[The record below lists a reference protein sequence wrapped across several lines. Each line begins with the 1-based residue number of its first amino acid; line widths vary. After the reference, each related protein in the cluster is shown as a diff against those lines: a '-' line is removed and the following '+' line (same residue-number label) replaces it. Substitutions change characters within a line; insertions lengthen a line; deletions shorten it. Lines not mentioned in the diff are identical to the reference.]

1 MKCANKSGRLHDCII
16 NQMPGLVLSLS
27 LRYNGTTMM
36 ISEKITRTD
45 RLSNGDMHK
54 KGKVF
59 IIGAGIAGVAAARM
73 LQSCEYNVTVFE
85 ARSRIGGRIWT
96 MHGPDTVAL
105 DLGAQ
110 WIVGTQD
117 NPVLELAKEW
127 QLPTIPT
134 NWFSVAL
141 YEASGTRLSTVS
153 QRTITRQLDKL
164 LNAVRDL
171 RDHERAINAPDSS
184 LRSGINRVIA
194 EMPLSPDERNQLDY
208 ILSTDIEHELAA
220 DLSDL
225 SLYYWDEE
233 GRLEGDELVLP
244 GGYDQIITRLAY
256 DLDIRRECIVT
267 HITTTDEDV
276 EIATNQGVFTA
287 ERAIVTV
294 PLGTL
299 QQNKIGFSP
308 GLPARKLAAIRSL
321 SVGVLN
327 KVFLCFPSIFWPEEE
342 VLGHVTDQRG
352 EWSWFINLASIT
364 GSPVLLGLNAGQYG
378 LRIESL
384 TDREI
389 VMAAMRVLRKL
400 CGREIPQPDAYYITR
415 WASDPFSCG
424 SYSHIP
430 PGGSC
435 DDYST
440 LAEPFKDRLF
450 FAGEAT
456 TCKFAGTVH
465 GAYLSGLREAK
476 RIMAL
481 N

>member
-1 MKCANKSGRLHDCII
+1 
-16 NQMPGLVLSLS
+16 
-27 LRYNGTTMM
+27 M
-36 ISEKITRTD
+36 ISEKIIKTEK
-45 RLSNGDMHK
+45 LNIGSMHK
-54 KGKVF
+54 KGKIF
-59 IIGAGIAGVAAARM
+59 IIGAGIAGIAAARM
-73 LQSCEYNVTVFE
+73 LQASEYSVTLFE

-96 MHGPDTVAL
+96 MHGPDNVAL

-117 NPVLELAKEW
+117 NPVLDLAQEW
-127 QLPTIPT
+127 RLPTIPT

-141 YEASGTRLSTVS
+141 YGASGTRLSTAS
-153 QRTITRQLDKL
+153 QHSIAGQLEKL
-164 LNAVRDL
+164 LNAVRNL
-171 RDHERAINAPDSS
+171 RDQERAINAPDTS
-184 LRSGINRVIA
+184 LQAGVNRVLA
-194 EMPLSPDERNQLDY
+194 EMHLSSNERMQLDY

-225 SLYYWDEE
+225 SLYHWDEE
-233 GRLEGDELVLP
+233 GRLEGDELVFP
-244 GGYDQIITRLAY
+244 GGYDQIITRLAHG
-256 DLDIRRECIVT
+256 LDIRQECIVK
-267 HITTTDEDV
+267 HITTTDYEV

-299 QQNKIGFSP
+299 KQNKIGFSP
-308 GLPARKLAAIRSL
+308 GLPSRKLAAIRSL

-327 KVFLCFPSIFWPEEE
+327 KIFLCFPTIFWPEEE

-352 EWSWFINLASIT
+352 EWSWFVNLTSST
-364 GSPVLLGLNAGQYG
+364 GSPVLLGLNAGTYG
-378 LRIESL
+378 LHIESL

-389 VMAAMRVLRKL
+389 VMAAMSVLRKL
-400 CGREIPQPDAYYITR
+400 CGQEIPAPDAYYITR
-415 WASDPFSCG
+415 WASDPFACG